1 MQLDEIQSKVAELL
15 DTELGD
21 KFPHSVQIYN
31 GFGGASLQIWFC
43 CSNNILDAVGSK
55 PQLVSLSLDK
65 NLHLQPQIYGGA
77 GGRTIDRDIDPIANP
92 KEKYYCMGHEVIPF
106 RKPKPEMD
114 KVLKCLKTFITNYK
128 KLLKDNIHR
137 LKHRDICD
145 YEKLLN

>member
-1 MQLDEIQSKVAELL
+1 
-15 DTELGD
+15 
-21 KFPHSVQIYN
+21 
-31 GFGGASLQIWFC
+31 
-43 CSNNILDAVGSK
+43 
-55 PQLVSLSLDK
+55 
-65 NLHLQPQIYGGA
+65 
-77 GGRTIDRDIDPIANP
+77 
-92 KEKYYCMGHEVIPF
+92 MGHEVIPF